1 MIKSSLSLVVIFTA
15 MALSGCSS
23 DIDENMKS
31 SELTKWIG
39 KNVRI
44 QFRRDALGA
53 VALFV
58 GTIGALV
65 YKELRINNQTRNLII
80 NATVL
85 AAIVILFMVF
95 IVAMF
100 TPLIVI
106 ITNLK
111 N

>member
-31 SELTKWIG
+31 SELTKWMG

-53 VALFV
+53 AASLPISPNTGEINGASTTLVGTLQKVDAAGIAIGNHQRKTSPRWIPREAILFV
-58 GTIGALV
+58 
-65 YKELRINNQTRNLII
+65 ELN
-80 NATVL
+80 
-85 AAIVILFMVF
+85 
-95 IVAMF
+95 
-100 TPLIVI
+100 P
-106 ITNLK
+106 
-111 N
+111 